1 MPMSGLSIR
10 RAEHADLPALRDI
23 YNHYAV
29 HTPVNFDIEART
41 MAEREEWFAQFAP
54 SGRYQ
59 CFVAEEGSRVIAYAG
74 STRFKE
80 KAAYQTT
87 IEMTIY
93 CAPDRGRQGLGRR
106 LYTRLFE
113 ALKGEDIHR
122 AYAGVTLP
130 NPGSVA
136 IHEAFG
142 FRHVGTYSEV
152 GRKFGKYWDVGL
164 WLKDMDQGRPSP

>member
-1 MPMSGLSIR
+1 MSEILIR
-10 RAEHADLPALRDI
+10 RAERADLPVLRDI

-29 HTPVNFDIEART
+29 NTSVNFDIEPRT
-41 MAEREEWFAQFAP
+41 LAEREAWFAQFAP
-54 SGRYQ
+54 NGRYQ
-59 CFVAEEGSRVIAYAG
+59 CFVAEEDGGVIAYAG

-93 CAPDRGRQGLGRR
+93 CAPDRGRQGIGRK
-106 LYTRLFE
+106 LYTTLFD
-113 ALKGEDIHR
+113 AIKGEDIHR

-130 NPGSVA
+130 NEASVR

-142 FRHVGTYSEV
+142 FRHVGTYAEV

-164 WLKDMDQGRPSP
+164 YLRDMD

>member
-1 MPMSGLSIR
+1 MSEIRIR
-10 RAEHADLPALRDI
+10 RADRADLPVLRDI

-29 HTPVNFDIEART
+29 HTSVNFDIEART
-41 MAEREEWFAQFAP
+41 MADREEWFAQFAQ

-113 ALKGEDIHR
+113 ALKDEDIHR

-130 NPGSVA
+130 NEASVR

-142 FRHVGTYSEV
+142 FRRVGTYAEV

-164 WLKDMDQGRPSP
+164 FLKDMD

>member
-1 MPMSGLSIR
+1 MSGIHIR
-10 RAEHADLPALRDI
+10 RIERGDLAAAMAI

-29 HTPVNFDIEART
+29 HTPVNFDIAPRT
-41 MAEREEWFAQFAP
+41 LADREQWFAQFAS

-59 CFVAEEGSRVIAYAG
+59 CFVAEEKGRVIAYAG

-80 KAAYQTT
+80 KEAYQTT

-93 CAPDRGRQGLGRR
+93 CAPGRSGQGLGRQ

-113 ALKGEDIHR
+113 ALEGEDIHR

-142 FRHVGTYSEV
+142 FRHVGTYGEV

-164 WLKDMDQGRPSP
+164 WLRDMR

>member
-1 MPMSGLSIR
+1 MSEILIR
-10 RAEHADLPALRDI
+10 RAERADLPALRDI
-23 YNHYAV
+23 YNYYAI
-29 HTPVNFDIEART
+29 HTPVNFDIEPRT
-41 MAEREEWFAQFAP
+41 LAERQAWFAQFAS

-59 CFVAEEGSRVIAYAG
+59 CFVAEEGGHVVAYAG

-93 CAPDRGRQGLGRR
+93 CAPDRGGKGIGRK
-106 LYTRLFE
+106 LYTRLFD

-130 NPGSVA
+130 NEGSVR

-142 FRHVGTYSEV
+142 FRHVGTYAEV

-164 WLKDMDQGRPSP
+164 YLRNMN

>member
-1 MPMSGLSIR
+1 MSEILIR
-10 RAEHADLPALRDI
+10 RAERADLPALRDI

-29 HTPVNFDIEART
+29 YTSVNFDIEART
-41 MAEREEWFAQFAP
+41 MAEREQWFAQFAS

-59 CFVAEEGSRVIAYAG
+59 CFVAEEGGCVIAYAG

-122 AYAGVTLP
+122 AYAGITLP
-130 NPGSVA
+130 NEASVR

-142 FRHVGTYSEV
+142 FRRVGTYAEV

-164 WLKDMDQGRPSP
+164 FLKDMD

>member
-1 MPMSGLSIR
+1 MSEILIR
-10 RAEHADLPALRDI
+10 RADCADLPALRDI

-29 HTPVNFDIEART
+29 HTSVNFDIEART
-41 MAEREEWFAQFAP
+41 MADREEWFAQFAQ

-113 ALKGEDIHR
+113 ALKDEDIHR

-130 NPGSVA
+130 NEASVR

-142 FRHVGTYSEV
+142 FRRVGTYAEV

-164 WLKDMDQGRPSP
+164 FLKDMD

>member
-1 MPMSGLSIR
+1 MSEIPIR

-29 HTPVNFDIEART
+29 HTPVNFDVEPRT
-41 MAEREEWFAQFAP
+41 LAEREEWFGQF
-54 SGRYQ
+54 SSGGRYQ
-59 CFVAEEGSRVIAYAG
+59 CFVAEEGGRVIAYAG

-93 CAPDRGRQGLGRR
+93 CAPDRGRQGLGRK

-130 NPGSVA
+130 NEGSVR
-136 IHEAFG
+136 IHESFG
-142 FRHVGTYSEV
+142 FRRVGTYAQV

-164 WLKDMDQGRPSP
+164 FLKDMD

>member
-1 MPMSGLSIR
+1 MSEILIR
-10 RAEHADLPALRDI
+10 RAERADLPALRDI

-29 HTPVNFDIEART
+29 NTSVNFDIEART
-41 MAEREEWFAQFAP
+41 MAEREEWFAQFGTR
-54 SGRYQ
+54 GRYQ
-59 CFVAEEGSRVIAYAG
+59 CFVAEEGGRVIAYAG

-80 KAAYQTT
+80 KEAYQTT

-93 CAPDRGRQGLGRR
+93 CAPDRGGQGLGRK

-130 NPGSVA
+130 NRGSVA

-142 FRHVGTYSEV
+142 FHRVGTYAEV

-164 WLKDMDQGRPSP
+164 FLKDMD

>member
-1 MPMSGLSIR
+1 MSEILIR
-10 RAEHADLPALRDI
+10 RAERADLPALRDI

-29 HTPVNFDIEART
+29 HTPVNFDIEPRT
-41 MAEREEWFAQFAP
+41 PAEREQWLAQFST

-59 CFVAEEGSRVIAYAG
+59 CFAAEESGHVIAYAG

-80 KAAYQTT
+80 KEAYQTT

-93 CAPDRGRQGLGRR
+93 CAPERGGQGIGRK
-106 LYTRLFE
+106 LYTRLFD

-130 NPGSVA
+130 NEGSVR

-142 FRHVGTYSEV
+142 FRHVGTYTEV

-164 WLKDMDQGRPSP
+164 YLKDMA

>member
-1 MPMSGLSIR
+1 MSEILIR
-10 RAEHADLPALRDI
+10 RAERADLPALRDI

-29 HTPVNFDIEART
+29 KTSVNFDIEART
-41 MAEREEWFAQFAP
+41 MAEREEWFAQFGTR
-54 SGRYQ
+54 GRYQ
-59 CFVAEEGSRVIAYAG
+59 CFVAEEGGRVIAYAG

-80 KAAYQTT
+80 KEAYQTT

-93 CAPDRGRQGLGRR
+93 CAPDRGGQGLGRR

-142 FRHVGTYSEV
+142 FRRVGTYAEV

-164 WLKDMDQGRPSP
+164 FLKDMD

>member
-1 MPMSGLSIR
+1 MSEILIR
-10 RAEHADLPALRDI
+10 RADRDDLPALRDI

-29 HTPVNFDIEART
+29 HTSVNFDIEARS
-41 MAEREEWFAQFAP
+41 MAEREEWFAQFAA

-59 CFVAEEGSRVIAYAG
+59 CFVAEEKGCVIAYAG

-93 CAPDRGRQGLGRR
+93 CAPDRDGQGLGRK

-113 ALKGEDIHR
+113 AIKGEDIHR

-142 FRHVGTYSEV
+142 FRYVGTYSEV

-164 WLKDMDQGRPSP
+164 WLKDMDPAPPSP

>member
-1 MPMSGLSIR
+1 MSEILIR
-10 RAEHADLPALRDI
+10 RAERADLPALRDI

-29 HTPVNFDIEART
+29 HTPVNFDIEPRT
-41 MAEREEWFAQFAP
+41 LADREDWFAQFAA
-54 SGRYQ
+54 SGRHR
-59 CFVAEEGSRVIAYAG
+59 CFVAEEDGRVIAYAG

-80 KAAYQTT
+80 KAAYETT

-93 CAPDRGRQGLGRR
+93 CAPERSGKGIGRK

-113 ALKGEDIHR
+113 ALKGEDVHR

-130 NPGSVA
+130 NESSVR

-142 FRHVGTYSEV
+142 FKHVGTYSEV

-164 WLKDMDQGRPSP
+164 WLKD

>member
-1 MPMSGLSIR
+1 MSEILIR
-10 RAEHADLPALRDI
+10 RADRADLPALRDI

-41 MAEREEWFAQFAP
+41 LADREEWFAQFAP

-59 CFVAEEGSRVIAYAG
+59 CFVAEEDGRVLAYAG

-93 CAPDRGRQGLGRR
+93 CAPDRGGQGLGRK
-106 LYTRLFE
+106 LYTTLFE
-113 ALKGEDIHR
+113 ALKSEDIHR

-142 FRHVGTYSEV
+142 FRHVGT
-152 GRKFGKYWDVGL
+152 
-164 WLKDMDQGRPSP
+164 

>member
-1 MPMSGLSIR
+1 MSEILIR
-10 RAEHADLPALRDI
+10 RADRADLPALRDI

-29 HTPVNFDIEART
+29 HTPVNFDIEARS
-41 MAEREEWFAQFAP
+41 MADREEWFAQFAD

-59 CFVAEEGSRVIAYAG
+59 CFVAEEEGRVIAYAG

-93 CAPDRGRQGLGRR
+93 CAPERGGQGLGRK
-106 LYTRLFE
+106 LYTTLFA

-164 WLKDMDQGRPSP
+164 WLKDMDPVPPSP

>member
-1 MPMSGLSIR
+1 M
-10 RAEHADLPALRDI
+10 RDI
-23 YNHYAV
+23 YNHYV
-29 HTPVNFDIEART
+29 TETPVNFDIEART
-41 MAEREEWFAQFAP
+41 MAERETWFAQFAA
-54 SGRYQ
+54 SGRHQ
-59 CFVAEEGSRVIAYAG
+59 CFVAEEAGRVLAYAG

-93 CAPDRGRQGLGRR
+93 CAADRAGQGIGRR

-136 IHEAFG
+136 IHETFG

-164 WLKDMDQGRPSP
+164 FLKDMD

>member
-1 MPMSGLSIR
+1 MNEIHIR
-10 RAEHADLPALRDI
+10 RADRADLPTLRDI

-29 HTPVNFDIEART
+29 HTSVNFDIEPRSLAD
-41 MAEREEWFAQFAP
+41 REEWFAQFSS

-59 CFVAEEGSRVIAYAG
+59 CFVAEEGGRVIAYAG

-80 KAAYQTT
+80 KEAYQTT

-93 CAPDRGRQGLGRR
+93 CAPDRGRQGLGGK

-130 NPGSVA
+130 NEGSVR
-136 IHEAFG
+136 IHERFG
-142 FRHVGTYSEV
+142 FRRVGTYAEV

-164 WLKDMDQGRPSP
+164 FLKDMD

>member
-1 MPMSGLSIR
+1 MNEIPIR
-10 RAEHADLPALRDI
+10 RAERADLPALRDV
-23 YNHYAV
+23 YNHYV
-29 HTPVNFDIEART
+29 IHTPVNFDIEPRT
-41 MAEREEWFAQFAP
+41 LLEREAWFAQFAS

-59 CFVAEEGSRVIAYAG
+59 CFVAEEDGRVIAYAG

-80 KAAYQTT
+80 KAAYETT

-93 CAPDRGRQGLGRR
+93 CAPDCSRKGIGRR

-130 NPGSVA
+130 NEGSVA
-136 IHEAFG
+136 IHRAFG
-142 FRHVGTYSEV
+142 FQHVGTYTEV
-152 GRKFGKYWDVGL
+152 GRKFGKYWDVDL
-164 WLKDMDQGRPSP
+164 WLKEMN